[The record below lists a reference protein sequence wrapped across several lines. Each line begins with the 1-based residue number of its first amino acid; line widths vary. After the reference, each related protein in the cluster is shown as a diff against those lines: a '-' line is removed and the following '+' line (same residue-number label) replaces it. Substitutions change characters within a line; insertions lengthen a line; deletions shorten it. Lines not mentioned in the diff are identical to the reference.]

1 MIGGLIIVRTNNR
14 NLVATIWETVGVIAI
29 VMLIVLPNKMTIIDT
44 IINNIGI
51 TQRMFGEISYATV
64 ILAGVFLFVYLSSFK
79 IFPKERSTKLF
90 SIVASALMAITIGS
104 LIVFK

>member
-1 MIGGLIIVRTNNR
+1 MRTNNR

-44 IINNIGI
+44 IMNNIGI
-51 TQRMFGEISYATV
+51 TQKMFGEISYATV
-64 ILAGVFLFVYLSSFK
+64 ILAGVFLFVYFSSFK
-79 IFPKERSTKLF
+79 IFPKERITKLF